1 MLHKCQRNA
10 TTANFMNKYVFLMLY
25 VLCTPM
31 YIRVNSNN
39 KCEKELRICFN
50 ESTRCDKS
58 NENSESFI
66 SFLITDYTSF
76 FQTKSL

>member
-1 MLHKCQRNA
+1 MLHKCQRNHCQFYEHICIPDA
-10 TTANFMNKYVFLMLY
+10 MCFMY
-25 VLCTPM
+25 T